1 MSVGTSLNTVV
12 QLAVPP
18 AFVVSL
24 ALRWIYLRV
33 VRRSMLRPVAGTAP
47 PGDEASLASR
57 TFPVPADPPSQR
69 LEIVSVA
76 NPARDAIRAAWRGP
90 WVAVAVHVA
99 AGLAYALVVTL
110 VWAWLADSGYAWE
123 GILLFTLF
131 FIWPLVIVVGLI
143 ATVSWRAMSVVVLI
157 YAALFLVGVAWLTHG
172 TGITL
177 TQIALNWWNLNGIGT
192 LLVLGFLARPIK
204 AMGPIVVAL
213 MMAATAGV
221 FWMADLMSNQSVVEW
236 IALIATNLGFSGN
249 VGGVVAGL
257 IMFGLAALAAVLV
270 GYIALRGIGWLYKA
284 QWISDQ
290 SIQIDAVWLIFAIV
304 QAPTQQPL
312 AGLAAFLIYEFVAR
326 LGLHLF
332 CPGNVSDSRPYRLLL
347 LRVFSL
353 GARSEYLFRAFS
365 LLWRYTGSVRMI
377 AGPDLANA
385 TVEPHEFLDF
395 LAGRLQRRFIT
406 GPAALEQRLAETQ
419 LGRDPDCR
427 FRVSSFFCH
436 ADTWQTVLRRLARE
450 SDLVLMDLRGFTST
464 NKGCI
469 FELHELLDA
478 VRLQHLLL
486 VVDHTTDESFL
497 TEILQ
502 QGWAHISASSPN
514 RTDPSPCVRL
524 YRLHGAGARGIDK
537 LVATLAAPPQ
547 LGPDSECMTVPGA

>member
-1 MSVGTSLNTVV
+1 MHTDTRWATQQPSSGIGWIPTLRDQGAHMSVGTSLNTVV

-69 LEIVSVA
+69 LEIASVA

-110 VWAWLADSGYAWE
+110 VWAWLADAGMPGKESCCSHCFSSGRM
-123 GILLFTLF
+123 
-131 FIWPLVIVVGLI
+131 VIVVGLI

-312 AGLAAFLIYEFVAR
+312 AGLAAFLIYELVAR

-353 GARSEYLFRAFS
+353 GARSEYC
-365 LLWRYTGSVRMI
+365 SVPSHCC
-377 AGPDLANA
+377 GG
-385 TVEPHEFLDF
+385 T
-395 LAGRLQRRFIT
+395 
-406 GPAALEQRLAETQ
+406 PAL
-419 LGRDPDCR
+419 
-427 FRVSSFFCH
+427 
-436 ADTWQTVLRRLARE
+436 
-450 SDLVLMDLRGFTST
+450 
-464 NKGCI
+464 
-469 FELHELLDA
+469 
-478 VRLQHLLL
+478 
-486 VVDHTTDESFL
+486 
-497 TEILQ
+497 
-502 QGWAHISASSPN
+502 
-514 RTDPSPCVRL
+514 CV
-524 YRLHGAGARGIDK
+524 
-537 LVATLAAPPQ
+537 
-547 LGPDSECMTVPGA
+547 